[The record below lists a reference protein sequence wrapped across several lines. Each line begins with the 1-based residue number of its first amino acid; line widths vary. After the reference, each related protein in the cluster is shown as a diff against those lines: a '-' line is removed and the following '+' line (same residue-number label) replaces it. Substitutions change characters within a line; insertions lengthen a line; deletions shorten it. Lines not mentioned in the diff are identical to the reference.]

1 MRLEVSCDDR
11 IGLARAILEVLEQH
25 QINVNAID
33 AESQGYIYLQLPDL
47 SFDELAV
54 LLPILRKIDAVK
66 DVRTVPFMPSEREHY
81 ALETLLSTLPDAVL
95 SIDTKL
101 KVTMANDSAVAILGS
116 ARDEVEGQLLSN
128 WVQGFGFQRWLQ
140 SDEVLPQASRVQ
152 VQGSDYL
159 AEMFPIH
166 LPEPGSEGT
175 SLAGAVVLLKSPS
188 RVGKQFN
195 ALQQQVTGFETVLAQ
210 SDKMKALL
218 EQARRMAQLEAPLL
232 ISGETGTGKELM
244 ARACH
249 DASLRAEK
257 SFVVINCASLPDA
270 VAESELFGL
279 ASAPGLPIKKGVIE
293 QANGGTIFLDEVA
306 DMSAQLQVKLLRFI
320 QDGRFRRV
328 GDDEEIAVDVRI
340 ICASQKDLSD
350 LCQQGKFREDLY
362 YRINVLNL
370 MLPPLRERQADIV
383 PLAELFLEHYSQQLG
398 SASRQLSGECRE
410 FIRHYAWP
418 GNVRQLKNALFRAVS
433 MAEGLGEITSDDL
446 RLPAWTEGFGYF
458 DQEFEGTLEQAVKQF
473 ESSLLRRLYP
483 AYPSTRQLAKKL
495 GVSHT
500 AIANKLRE
508 YGIGKKRK

>member
-11 IGLARAILEVLEQH
+11 IGLAREILEVLEQH

-33 AESQGYIYLQLPDL
+33 AESQGYIYLQLPEL
-47 SFDELAV
+47 SFDELSV
-54 LLPILRKIDAVK
+54 LLPILRKIEAVK

-95 SIDTKL
+95 SIDTRL
-101 KVTMANDSAVAILGS
+101 KVTMANDSAVAVLGTP
-116 ARDEVEGQLLSN
+116 RDEVLNQPLSN

-140 SDEVLPQASRVQ
+140 SDEVLPQAIRVQ

-166 LPEPGSEGT
+166 LPEGNREET
-175 SLAGAVVLLKSPS
+175 SLAGAVVVLKSPS

-195 ALQQQVTGFETVLAQ
+195 ALRNQLTGFDTVLAQ
-210 SDKMKALL
+210 SDKMKAVL

-270 VAESELFGL
+270 VAESELFGF
-279 ASAPGLPIKKGVIE
+279 ASAPGQPVKKGVIE
-293 QANGGTIFLDEVA
+293 QADGGTIFLDEVA

-320 QDGRFRRV
+320 QDGCFRRV

-340 ICASQKDLSD
+340 ICASQRDLSD
-350 LCQQGKFREDLY
+350 LCQQGQFREDLY

-370 MLPPLRERQADIV
+370 MLPPLRERPSDIV
-383 PLAELFLEHYSQQLG
+383 PLAELFLEHYSQQL
-398 SASRQLSGECRE
+398 ASPARQLSGECRDY
-410 FIRHYAWP
+410 IRNYAWP
-418 GNVRQLKNALFRAVS
+418 GNVRQLKNAIFRAVS
-433 MAEGLGEITSDDL
+433 MAEGMGELQPEDL

-458 DQEFEGTLEQAVKQF
+458 DQEFEGSLEQAVKQF